1 VDNEEL
7 VMGEARF
14 FHIVPDGGLVALPS
28 LEAALGALAA
38 DGYVWLDYVDPTHAQ
53 LHALVGP
60 LGIHSLSIEDCFDD
74 QQVPKIDLFPDH
86 AFILVN
92 SYGYGERRLAT
103 DEMDFF
109 LGKNYLVSVSGR
121 GNTDRGFHGR
131 LEERVRQD
139 LDTARKGP
147 DFLLH
152 TILDFAVDGKF
163 GAIEALEEDINAT
176 EEAML
181 ADAPAFN
188 LQDLMFLRRAL
199 LALRKG
205 LYHEREVL
213 MKICRRDCP
222 FVSEAAIYYFR
233 DIYDHLAKFFELIEI
248 NRDIVT
254 SLTEMYLSLI
264 NNQMARAA
272 NRTNRTV
279 RRLTLITTIFM
290 PLTLIAGVGGMS
302 EWSMMT
308 GPQNWRIAYPAFIA
322 GMVLI
327 GALNYFLLRWIESRH
342 PDRPE

>member
-1 VDNEEL
+1 
-7 VMGEARF
+7 
-14 FHIVPDGGLVALPS
+14 VPNGGLDPLPS
-28 LEAALGALAA
+28 FEAALGALAL
-38 DGYVWLDYVDPTHAQ
+38 DGYVWFDYVDPSRAQ
-53 LHALVGP
+53 LDALVGP

-86 AFILVN
+86 AFILIN
-92 SYGYGERRLAT
+92 GYGYDDTRLAT

-121 GNTDRGFHGR
+121 STTERGFHDR
-131 LEERVRQD
+131 LDERVHRA
-139 LDTARKGP
+139 LDTVRKGP

-163 GAIEALEEDINAT
+163 GAIEALEDDINAA
-176 EEAML
+176 EETML
-181 ADAPAFN
+181 ADAPAFD
-188 LQDLMFLRRAL
+188 LQVLMHLRRAL

-213 MKICRRDCP
+213 LKICRRDCP
-222 FVSEAAIYYFR
+222 FVSEPSIYYFR

-264 NNQMARAA
+264 NNQMAQAA

-290 PLTLIAGVGGMS
+290 PLTLIAGIGGMS

-308 GPQNWRIAYPAFIA
+308 GPENWRIAYPAFIA
-322 GMVLI
+322 GMVVI
-327 GALNYFLLRWIESRH
+327 GVINFFLLRWIESRY

>member
-1 VDNEEL
+1 L
-7 VMGEARF
+7 GEARF
-14 FHIVPDGGLVALPS
+14 FHLVPDGGLEALPS
-28 LEAALGALAA
+28 LEAALSALTAE
-38 DGYVWLDYVDPTHAQ
+38 GYVWLDYVDPTRAQ
-53 LHALVGP
+53 LDALVGP
-60 LGIHSLSIEDCFDD
+60 LGIHALSIEDCFDD
-74 QQVPKIDLFPDH
+74 QQVPKIDLFPDN
-86 AFILVN
+86 AFVLVN
-92 SYGYGERRLAT
+92 SYGYGERRLVT
-103 DEMDFF
+103 DELDFF
-109 LGKNYLVSVSGR
+109 LGKKFLVSVSGR
-121 GNTDRGFHGR
+121 GTTERGFHER
-131 LEERVRQD
+131 VEERVRQN
-139 LDTARKGP
+139 LDTVRKGP

-152 TILDFAVDGKF
+152 RILDFAVDGKF
-163 GAIEALEEDINAT
+163 GAIQALEDDISAA

-188 LQDLMFLRRAL
+188 LQDLMYLRRAL

-213 MKICRRDCP
+213 TRICRRDCP
-222 FVSEAAIYYFR
+222 FVSEASIYYFR
-233 DIYDHLAKFFELIEI
+233 DVYDHLAKFFELIEI

-308 GPQNWRIAYPAFIA
+308 GRENWRIAYPALIA
-322 GMVLI
+322 GMVVIGLI
-327 GALNYFLLRWIESRH
+327 NFFLLRWIEGRH
-342 PDRPE
+342 PERPE

>member
-1 VDNEEL
+1 LGD
-7 VMGEARF
+7 ARF
-14 FHIVPDGGLVALPS
+14 FHLVPDGGLEALPS
-28 LEAALGALAA
+28 LEAALGALGL
-38 DGYVWLDYVDPTHAQ
+38 DGYVWLDYVDPTRAQ
-53 LHALVGP
+53 LDALIGP
-60 LGIHSLSIEDCFDD
+60 LGIHALSIEDCFDD

-86 AFILVN
+86 AFILIN
-92 SYGYGERRLAT
+92 GYGYCENRLAT
-103 DEMDFF
+103 EEMDFF
-109 LGKNYLVSVSGR
+109 LGKNYLVSVR
-121 GNTDRGFHGR
+121 GCGSTERGFHDR
-131 LEERVRQD
+131 LDERVHQAR
-139 LDTARKGP
+139 DTVRRGP

-163 GAIEALEEDINAT
+163 GAIEALEDDINAA

-188 LQDLMFLRRAL
+188 LQVLMHLRRAL

-213 MKICRRDCP
+213 IKICRRDCP

-308 GPQNWRIAYPAFIA
+308 GPENWRIAYPVLIA
-322 GMVLI
+322 GMAVIGLI
-327 GALNYFLLRWIESRH
+327 NFFLLRWIESRH
-342 PDRPE
+342 PDRPD

>member
-1 VDNEEL
+1 MNNEESVL
-7 VMGEARF
+7 GEARF
-14 FHIVPDGGLVALPS
+14 FHLVPDGGLEALPS
-28 LEAALGALAA
+28 LEAALGAHAA
-38 DGYVWLDYVDPTHAQ
+38 DGYLWLDYVDPTREQ
-53 LHALVGP
+53 LSALVGP
-60 LGIHSLSIEDCFDD
+60 LGIHPLSIEDCFDD
-74 QQVPKIDLFPDH
+74 QQVPKIDLFPNN
-86 AFILVN
+86 AFVLVN
-92 SYGYGERRLAT
+92 SYGYGKSGLAT
-103 DEMDFF
+103 DEIDFF
-109 LGKNYLVSVSGR
+109 LGKNFLVSVSGR
-121 GNTDRGFHGR
+121 GNTERRFHER
-131 LEERVRQD
+131 LDERVRQA

-163 GAIEALEEDINAT
+163 GAIEALEDDINAA

-188 LQDLMFLRRAL
+188 LQDLMHLRRAL

-213 MKICRRDCP
+213 IKICRRDCP
-222 FVSEAAIYYFR
+222 FVSDASIYYFR

-264 NNQMARAA
+264 NNQMAQAA

-322 GMVLI
+322 GMAVI
-327 GALNYFLLRWIESRH
+327 GVINYFLLRWIESRH
-342 PDRPE
+342 PDRPD